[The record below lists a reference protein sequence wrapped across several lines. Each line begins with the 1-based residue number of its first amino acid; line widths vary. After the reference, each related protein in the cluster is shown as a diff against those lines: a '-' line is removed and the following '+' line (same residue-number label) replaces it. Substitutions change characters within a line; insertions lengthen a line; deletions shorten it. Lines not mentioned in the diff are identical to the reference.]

1 MNQLDLAGLLASR
14 LCHDLVGP
22 VGAINNGLEV
32 LVDEP
37 DAEMQRQAIQLLIH
51 SAGEAAR
58 RLKFYRLAFGASG
71 GDAVARN
78 LSEAREAAAG
88 LFEEGK
94 ITLDWQEAAAESAP
108 IIGNTAIKLLL
119 NMIVVGAEALTRGGA
134 LAVRL
139 EQAEAGFRLLVSAV
153 GPGASLQEDTRRLLT
168 GDSDGIDLQARSIQ
182 PYFTSRLAAE
192 LKTNVSANNP
202 EVGRVEIAASIAPSS

>member
-37 DAEMQRQAIQLLIH
+37 DAELQRQAIELLIH

-71 GDAVARN
+71 GVAVARN
-78 LSEAREAAAG
+78 LNEAREAAAG

-94 ITLDWQEAAAESAP
+94 ITFDWQEAATESAP
-108 IIGNTAIKLLL
+108 ALGNQTIKLLL
-119 NMIVVGAEALTRGGA
+119 NMIVVGAEALARGGT
-134 LAVRL
+134 LSVRL
-139 EQAEAGFRLLVSAV
+139 EQAEADLRLLIAAV
-153 GPGASLQEDTRRLLT
+153 GPGASLQEDTRRLLA
-168 GDSDGIDLQARSIQ
+168 GDSEGIDLQPRSIQ
-182 PYFTSRLAAE
+182 PYFTSRLADE
-192 LKTNVSANNP
+192 LGTNVSAVSP
-202 EVGRVEIAASIAPSS
+202 EVGRVEITASLSPSG

>member
-37 DAEMQRQAIQLLIH
+37 DAEMQRQAIALLIH
-51 SAGEAAR
+51 SAGEAAG

-71 GDAVARN
+71 GEGVAMS
-78 LSEAREAAAG
+78 LKEAREAAAG
-88 LFEEGK
+88 LLEKGK
-94 ITLDWQEAAAESAP
+94 ITLDWPEAAAESAP
-108 IIGNTAIKLLL
+108 AIGNKAGKLLL
-119 NMIVVGAEALTRGGA
+119 NMIVVGAEALARGGT

-139 EQAEAGFRLLVSAV
+139 ERAEADLRLLISAE
-153 GPGASLQEDTRRLLT
+153 GPGASLKEDTRRLLA
-168 GDSDGIDLQARSIQ
+168 GDSEGIDLHPRSIQ
-182 PYFTSRLAAE
+182 PYFISRLAAE
-192 LKTNVSANNP
+192 LGTNVSVVSP
-202 EVGRVEIAASIAPSS
+202 EVGRVEIAASLSPSG

>member
-1 MNQLDLAGLLASR
+1 MNQMDLAGLLASR

-37 DAEMQRQAIQLLIH
+37 DAEMQRQAIELLIH

-58 RLKFYRLAFGASG
+58 SL
-71 GDAVARN
+71 N
-78 LSEAREAAAG
+78 EARAAAAG

-94 ITLDWQEAAAESAP
+94 ITLDWQEAEAELAP
-108 IIGNTAIKLLL
+108 ALGNKAIKLLL
-119 NMIVVGAEALTRGGA
+119 NMIVVGAEALARGGT

-139 EQAEAGFRLLVSAV
+139 EQAESDLRLLISAK
-153 GPGASLQEDTRRLLT
+153 GPGASLQEDTRRLLA
-168 GDSDGIDLQARSIQ
+168 GDSEGIDLQPRSIQ

-192 LKTNVSANNP
+192 LGTTAVSAD
-202 EVGRVEIAASIAPSS
+202 ESETGKASRRSSSSESC

>member
-14 LCHDLVGP
+14 LCHVLVGP

-37 DAEMQRQAIQLLIH
+37 DAEMRRQAIELLIH

-88 LFEEGK
+88 PSSPSSSL
-94 ITLDWQEAAAESAP
+94 
-108 IIGNTAIKLLL
+108 
-119 NMIVVGAEALTRGGA
+119 
-134 LAVRL
+134 
-139 EQAEAGFRLLVSAV
+139 
-153 GPGASLQEDTRRLLT
+153 PGA
-168 GDSDGIDLQARSIQ
+168 AR
-182 PYFTSRLAAE
+182 PL
-192 LKTNVSANNP
+192 
-202 EVGRVEIAASIAPSS
+202 

>member
-37 DAEMQRQAIQLLIH
+37 DAELQRQAIELLIH

-71 GDAVARN
+71 GVAVARN
-78 LSEAREAAAG
+78 LNEAREAAAG

-94 ITLDWQEAAAESAP
+94 ITFDWQEAAAESAP
-108 IIGNTAIKLLL
+108 ALGNQAIKLLL
-119 NMIVVGAEALTRGGA
+119 NMIVVGAEALARGGT
-134 LAVRL
+134 LSVRL
-139 EQAEAGFRLLVSAV
+139 QQAEADLRLLIAAV
-153 GPGASLQEDTRRLLT
+153 GPGASLQEDTRRLLA
-168 GDSDGIDLQARSIQ
+168 GDSEGIDLQPRSIQ

-192 LKTNVSANNP
+192 LGTDVSAISP
-202 EVGRVEIAASIAPSS
+202 EVGRVEITASLSISG